1 MNNINNLNSYE
12 KISDDLCHL
21 GYGFKL
27 KFNVILGNKSQNN
40 TKIPF
45 HNEYKYS
52 SNKYINQNN
61 LITIKRKFDYYLSIE
76 SSYNDVNTFIMIRQ
90 QDMIHLKMNLH
101 KVYTWFT
108 LPEYNDMY
116 AFDKGKLV
124 LARKVNPVY
133 IKGLCSDNFIII
145 EPTILTYNSIDIEG
159 ITFIL
164 SDITSFNMTIDK
176 FMELYYIIDNF
187 NMYLSAQ
194 LLINYMSSPFIGEN
208 QNVMSEDFNDN
219 NIDFV
224 DPGFKGAN
232 REPYIANG
240 NKKLSFF
247 DKMKKM

>member
-52 SNKYINQNN
+52 SNKYVNQNN

-90 QDMIHLKMNLH
+90 QDMIYFKINLH
-101 KVYTWFT
+101 KVYIWFMSS
-108 LPEYNDMY
+108 EYNNMY

-124 LARKVNPVY
+124 LARKVEPVY

-145 EPTILTYNSIDIEG
+145 EPTVLTYNSIDIEG

-194 LLINYMSSPFIGEN
+194 LLINYMSSPIIGEN
-208 QNVMSEDFNDN
+208 QSVMSEDFNDN

-232 REPYIANG
+232 REPYIVN

>member
-52 SNKYINQNN
+52 SNKYVNQNN

-90 QDMIHLKMNLH
+90 QDMIYFKMNLH
-101 KVYTWFT
+101 KVYTWFMSS
-108 LPEYNDMY
+108 EYNNMY

-124 LARKVNPVY
+124 LARKVEPVY

-145 EPTILTYNSIDIEG
+145 EPTVLTYNSIDIEG

-194 LLINYMSSPFIGEN
+194 LLINYMSSPIIGEN
-208 QNVMSEDFNDN
+208 QSVMSEDFNDN

-232 REPYIANG
+232 REPYIVN